1 MPGLAPGAPVLVP
14 INYEQ
19 PSLPNEPFLTTT
31 TSTSSQVEAPLSGL
45 LAGSIVD
52 TAAGQPPSDSSYL
65 PSSDEGVLSQ
75 LSSLDSSDG
84 GVDASFDQSIALLA
98 S

>member
-1 MPGLAPGAPVLVP
+1 MPGLAPGGPVYAP

-19 PSLPNEPFLTTT
+19 PSLPNEPIVTTTT
-31 TSTSSQVEAPLSGL
+31 TSSKVEAPMSGL

-52 TAAGQPPSDSSYL
+52 TAAGQPPSGSFYL
-65 PSSDEGVLSQ
+65 PSSDESVLSQ
-75 LSSLDSSDG
+75 LSSFDFSDG
-84 GVDASFDQSIALLA
+84 GVDASFDQSIALSA